1 MPDQKPI
8 CEKCQC
14 ERKIASFVVAG
25 MKTILAEKINQLFKT
40 YAPGKEWKEYSQKE
54 ADAMK
59 NYNSGWKDA
68 LKIIDE
74 TLQ

>member
-1 MPDQKPI
+1 MQD
-8 CEKCQC
+8 EK
-14 ERKIASFVVAG
+14 ERCDYCDRERRIACFVVTG
-25 MKTILAEKINQLFKT
+25 MKTILTEKIKQLFKT

-68 LKIIDE
+68 LKVIDE